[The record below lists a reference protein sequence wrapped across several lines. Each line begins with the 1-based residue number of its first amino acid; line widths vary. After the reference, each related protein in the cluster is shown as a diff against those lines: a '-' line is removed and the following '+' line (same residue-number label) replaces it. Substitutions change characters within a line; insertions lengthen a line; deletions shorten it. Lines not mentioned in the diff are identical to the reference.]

1 MERGR
6 REGGAEGKERKRE
19 EAETARFGSTTRLT
33 LRRRPGRLR
42 GCRSTLLL
50 GHPYPHP
57 YPRGWIEAGR
67 PIFRA
72 PLDSSSPLV
81 AALSPSRVT
90 SHPPAVVRA
99 YVHTRNAAPCR
110 RTTSHKRSI
119 RGDGEENRRE
129 RIPDKR
135 ATVSSPFSPRA
146 RPANG
151 PRVETRGNW
160 NWRRVANAIIGY
172 RGTRRGNVAKAVRKK
187 VARARE
193 REREKGGQDFRSRSR
208 VGPRDRVTR
217 EKVEMKREEEK
228 DRSVDGGGSRPGNGR
243 KRVAGEDRVRGKEEG
258 YG

>member
-146 RPANG
+146 AGKRTPSRN
-151 PRVETRGNW
+151 PRKLELAARRKRDHRISRHATRQ
-160 NWRRVANAIIGY
+160 RRKS
-172 RGTRRGNVAKAVRKK
+172 GTEKSGKSE
-187 VARARE
+187 RE
-193 REREKGGQDFRSRSR
+193 RERKVDRIF
-208 VGPRDRVTR
+208 VRDRV
-217 EKVEMKREEEK
+217 
-228 DRSVDGGGSRPGNGR
+228 SGR
-243 KRVAGEDRVRGKEEG
+243 GIE
-258 YG
+258 

>member
-208 VGPRDRVTR
+208 VGPRDRRDAR
-217 EKVEMKREEEK
+217 ESRDEK
-228 DRSVDGGGSRPGNGR
+228 GR
-243 KRVAGEDRVRGKEEG
+243 GER
-258 YG
+258 

>member
-1 MERGR
+1 MERGG

-110 RTTSHKRSI
+110 RTISHKRSI

-129 RIPDKR
+129 RIPDKGR
-135 ATVSSPFSPRA
+135 PFPLLSPPARGRQTDPESKPEETGIGGASQTRSSDIAARDEATSQKRY
-146 RPANG
+146 G
-151 PRVETRGNW
+151 
-160 NWRRVANAIIGY
+160 
-172 RGTRRGNVAKAVRKK
+172 KK
-187 VARARE
+187 WQERE
-193 REREKGGQDFRSRSR
+193 RERERKVDRIF
-208 VGPRDRVTR
+208 VRDRV
-217 EKVEMKREEEK
+217 
-228 DRSVDGGGSRPGNGR
+228 SGR
-243 KRVAGEDRVRGKEEG
+243 GIE
-258 YG
+258 